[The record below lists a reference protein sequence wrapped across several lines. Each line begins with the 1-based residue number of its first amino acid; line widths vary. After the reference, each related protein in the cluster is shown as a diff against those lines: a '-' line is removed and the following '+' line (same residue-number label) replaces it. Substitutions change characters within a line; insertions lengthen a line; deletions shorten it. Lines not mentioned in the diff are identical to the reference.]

1 MKNIESI
8 DHLIV
13 QNEVNLDFHAS
24 FGISLNTFFFFFLDY
39 IFVIGTLDVVDFAL
53 TVEFNRY
60 CCFICATT
68 YSIRLIYFL

>member
-24 FGISLNTFFFFFLDY
+24 FGISLNTFFFFGLY
-39 IFVIGTLDVVDFAL
+39 ICHWYFGCCGFC
-53 TVEFNRY
+53 FNSG
-60 CCFICATT
+60 I
-68 YSIRLIYFL
+68 

>member
-24 FGISLNTFFFFFLDY
+24 FGISLNTFFFFFFGLY
-39 IFVIGTLDVVDFAL
+39 ICHWYFGCCGFC
-53 TVEFNRY
+53 FNSG
-60 CCFICATT
+60 I
-68 YSIRLIYFL
+68 

>member
-24 FGISLNTFFFFFLDY
+24 FGISLNTFFFFLDY
-39 IFVIGTLDVVDFAL
+39 IFVIGTFNVVDFAL
-53 TVEFNRY
+53 IVEFNRY
-60 CCFICATT
+60 CCFICART
-68 YSIRLIYFL
+68 YSIQLIYFL